1 MVLASLRVRASNFKA
16 SASKNIQNDL
26 RENLMVTTILVLLIT
41 LIAQTTH
48 SQMETANS
56 PAVEEHIRD
65 IVRELP
71 ADSALRRNLLQG
83 ARGNGVHYSWM
94 DDMRK
99 QGIKRAIVWVDIRFD
114 SKCRPKKMS

>member
-1 MVLASLRVRASNFKA
+1 MAA
-16 SASKNIQNDL
+16 
-26 RENLMVTTILVLLIT
+26 TILVLIIT
-41 LIAQTTH
+41 LLAQTTH
-48 SQMETANS
+48 SQVETANS

-99 QGIKRAIVWVDIRFD
+99 LGIKRAVVWIDIRFD
-114 SKCRPKKMS
+114 SKGRPKKMSLNRIEYFTKYEGGMPTP